1 MSYYKRWHD
10 DMRWFIIFHSQHVYN
25 KLTRKLKA
33 EDIKQSKTK
42 VEDMS
47 CVISDMT
54 NICDISQIYM
64 S

>member
-1 MSYYKRWHD
+1 MVYN
-10 DMRWFIIFHSQHVYN
+10 ISQSHVYN
-25 KLTRKLKA
+25 TLIRKLKA

-54 NICDISQIYM
+54 NICDTSQIYM